1 MKKDDGPWAW
11 ATVVAMFLVYF
22 LVFGFCR
29 SFSVLLGPMQ
39 SFYSLSAVT
48 VNYIPGIFSV
58 GIIFGGLVGSPILS
72 KLGNRK
78 TVIVSGLL
86 TAFMHALLYF
96 IRIFYV
102 ALIAFFM
109 ISIMF
114 GLLFMAALNQ
124 IAVYWDEKRTMAT
137 QIGSCGTS
145 VGMLLFPLIIAWL
158 LETFTVPGYYLI
170 LAGIYLNVLIAA
182 ALMHNPHSFK
192 KEEKTEINE
201 ENLMIESENKTYIKE
216 EITFEER
223 PGGLFSLP
231 EFYLYIIAQAIL
243 NGGYFAGVLYVS
255 PFSQSEYSL
264 TPVTAASMITLMGGT
279 ELLFRI
285 PIGILSDKPWINRHY
300 FLAFNCLNLALS
312 FYLLP
317 QMPSYMLFGA
327 ICVFSGAFQGGWGG
341 LSFVTLA
348 DFLKVVKLETKLM
361 AGVGLSTAF
370 NGISCMI
377 VSVGMGKIVEAT
389 GSYELPFYIGAG
401 MVAMAGVLS
410 GLIGIISKRR
420 SNIAEI

>member
-1 MKKDDGPWAW
+1 
-11 ATVVAMFLVYF
+11 
-22 LVFGFCR
+22 
-29 SFSVLLGPMQ
+29 MQ
-39 SFYSLSAVT
+39 SFYNLSAVT

-58 GIIFGGLVGSPILS
+58 GIIFGGLVGSPIIA

-78 TVIVSGLL
+78 TVFVSGVFV
-86 TAFMHALLYF
+86 AIMHVFLYF
-96 IRIFYV
+96 IRIFNV

-124 IAVYWDEKRTMAT
+124 IAVYWESKRTMAT

-170 LAGIYLNVLIAA
+170 LAGIYLNVMIAG
-182 ALMHNPHSFK
+182 ALMHNPHSVKKDDPIESK
-192 KEEKTEINE
+192 KETLIENEAEIME
-201 ENLMIESENKTYIKE
+201 ENKVEGKS
-216 EITFEER
+216 
-223 PGGLFSLP
+223 GGLFSLP

-255 PFSQSEYSL
+255 PFSQGAYSL
-264 TPVTAASMITLMGGT
+264 TPVTAASMITLMGGA

-327 ICVFSGAFQGGWGG
+327 MCMFSGAFQGGWGG

-348 DFLKVVKLETKLM
+348 DFLKVVKLEKQLM

-377 VSVGMGKIVEAT
+377 VSVGMGKIVDAT
-389 GSYELPFYIGAG
+389 GSYELPFFIGAG

-410 GLIGIISKRR
+410 GLIGIISARR
-420 SNIAEI
+420 SAIAEI

>member
-1 MKKDDGPWAW
+1 MKKDGGPWAW
-11 ATVVAMFLVYF
+11 ATVAAMFLVYF

-39 SFYSLSAVT
+39 SFYNLSAVT

-58 GIIFGGLVGSPILS
+58 GIIFGGLVGSPIIA

-78 TVIVSGLL
+78 TVMTSGVLV
-86 TAFMHALLYF
+86 ASMHAILYF

-102 ALIAFFM
+102 ALVAFFM

-124 IAVYWDEKRTMAT
+124 IAVYWEEKRTMAT

-170 LAGIYLNVLIAA
+170 LAGIYLNVLIAG
-182 ALMHNPHSFK
+182 ALMHNPHSAK
-192 KEEKTEINE
+192 KEEMTESKE
-201 ENLMIESENKTYIKE
+201 ENLMIENEAKIVPENDVE
-216 EITFEER
+216 EK
-223 PGGLFSLP
+223 PGRLFALP
-231 EFYLYIIAQAIL
+231 EFYIYIFAQAIL

-255 PFSQSEYSL
+255 PFSQGAYSL

-285 PIGILSDKPWINRHY
+285 PIGILSDRSWMNRHY

-317 QMPSYMLFGA
+317 LMPSYMLFGA
-327 ICVFSGAFQGGWGG
+327 LCMYSGAFQGGWGG

-348 DFLKVVKLETKLM
+348 DFLKVVKLEKQLM
-361 AGVGLSTAF
+361 VCVGLSTAF

-377 VSVGMGKIVEAT
+377 VSVGMGQIVEAT
-389 GSYELPFYIGAG
+389 GSYELPFFIGAG
-401 MVAMAGVLS
+401 MVALAGVLS
-410 GLIGIISKRR
+410 GLIGIISARR
-420 SNIAEI
+420 STVSEI